1 MTPPANTPPPE
12 DEDDKKGKKGK
23 KGKGKKEKKGN
34 GKGRTQRPNAFSSWK
49 ARQARSHP
57 DADAAVRML
66 PPRQYET
73 ERSGTPIY
81 DGFGLGVITA
91 NPVAQERLVEVLRFL
106 GRVYVADT
114 NTLFRML
121 YYRRYG
127 LRTTQRDVMS
137 LVAQRLAWSATV
149 SGVRETTV
157 NNGRPGYTYPIYGLS
172 RAGKQLLMN
181 MGVETDVAT
190 AEQLVARDVRGGKV
204 PKPSSL
210 AHDLQVTWWCASMIE
225 GLRLLPWCTG
235 IYCQTELTVIQGQRP
250 DAYLV
255 ARFDVNHPRP
265 DVNAIPWI
273 GGTPLR
279 PNEIELRW
287 ALELDNSTE
296 SVNILVDKFIT
307 YRDLHA
313 MGTYQRV
320 LGGDVLLVLI
330 VQNARRAAYL
340 AAEFTRA
347 WPQGWG
353 LVSTPDR
360 MGANSTPYGALW
372 GTYFDMNSEQRVPLL
387 SRLCRDAQQRVDEYA
402 PLLTYELWLKY
413 LALQKAGTPPTKID
427 DLFDDKEHA

>member
-23 KGKGKKEKKGN
+23 KEKKGKKGN
-34 GKGRTQRPNAFSSWK
+34 GKGRTQRPNAFSPSK

-57 DADAAVRML
+57 AADAAVRML
-66 PPRQYET
+66 PPRQYEI
-73 ERSGTPIY
+73 EQNGTPIH
-81 DGFGLGVITA
+81 DGFGLVVTTA
-91 NPVAQERLVEVLRFL
+91 NPLVQERFVELLRFL

-121 YYRRYG
+121 YYRRFD
-127 LRTTQRDVMS
+127 LRTTHRDLKM
-137 LVAQRLAWSATV
+137 LVEQRLVWSATS
-149 SGVRETTV
+149 SGIGPKMKANRLRHWSKV
-157 NNGRPGYTYPIYGLS
+157 YGLS

-427 DLFDDKEHA
+427 DLFDDKEHS